1 MYGLTFAFQTFY
13 FKLFR
18 LIVFK
23 KETPIG
29 PQFAQIISNVFP
41 RSIHE
46 NLIIYFMFYV
56 LVNDLRYV
64 NSLYVSV
71 KTTLNEQL
79 LYMLNALLF
88 YSLLF
93 FV

>member
-1 MYGLTFAFQTFY
+1 MYGLTFAFHTFY

-29 PQFAQIISNVFP
+29 RQFAQIISNVYP

-46 NLIIYFMFYV
+46 NLIIYFMF
-56 LVNDLRYV
+56 
-64 NSLYVSV
+64 
-71 KTTLNEQL
+71 
-79 LYMLNALLF
+79 
-88 YSLLF
+88 
-93 FV
+93 

>member
-1 MYGLTFAFQTFY
+1 MYGLTFAFHTFY

-18 LIVFK
+18 LIVLK

-29 PQFAQIISNVFP
+29 PQFAQIISNVSPINTWKFDYLF
-41 RSIHE
+41 H
-46 NLIIYFMFYV
+46 V
-56 LVNDLRYV
+56 LSFGNDLRYV

-88 YSLLF
+88 DSLLF